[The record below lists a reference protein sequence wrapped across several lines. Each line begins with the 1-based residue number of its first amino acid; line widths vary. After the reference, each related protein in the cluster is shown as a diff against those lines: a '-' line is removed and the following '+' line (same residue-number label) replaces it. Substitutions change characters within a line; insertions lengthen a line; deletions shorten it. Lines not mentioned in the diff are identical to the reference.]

1 MQWGRTSDRGRCWTT
16 LRASWSG
23 RGRLGRAQGIRPQG
37 ERKGRGVGSQE
48 CSIICGKELKSPGR
62 LLRVLPRSQLSKV
75 CSGDT
80 GSGAFARPA
89 LHRRPGGPEARRREP
104 GARPALPSP
113 LPLAPGCCRGNSL
126 LLAASFRLSAESVNS
141 TFLISESLEKRHSTA
156 AGCTPGP
163 RGRPPH
169 VRRQGTPEG
178 GGKEPRARARVRGR
192 GGTEEKEGQRAKTPL
207 ERDRPLC
214 PALGTPGNTQ
224 CGR

>member
-80 GSGAFARPA
+80 GSGGFARPA
-89 LHRRPGGPEARRREP
+89 LHRRPGGPEA
-104 GARPALPSP
+104 GARRAACAALPLTIGAGM
-113 LPLAPGCCRGNSL
+113 LPREQ
-126 LLAASFRLSAESVNS
+126 LAAGRL
-141 TFLISESLEKRHSTA
+141 F
-156 AGCTPGP
+156 
-163 RGRPPH
+163 
-169 VRRQGTPEG
+169 
-178 GGKEPRARARVRGR
+178 
-192 GGTEEKEGQRAKTPL
+192 
-207 ERDRPLC
+207 
-214 PALGTPGNTQ
+214 PALGRVRELDLFDFGVFGEETFNGRGLHAWAARAPAPRAEAGDARGRRKGAPGEGQ
-224 CGR
+224 G